1 MGASL
6 LRTNEKVIKE
16 LNSPFFSLIR
26 NQKGDKIKLDTI
38 INDYSNGRL
47 KMIDVQEY
55 LSKKCYKNAVYER
68 FF

>member
-16 LNSPFFSLIR
+16 LNSPFFSLIW

-38 INDYSNGRL
+38 INDYSNGGL
-47 KMIDVQEY
+47 KMIDIQEHLLKQCY
-55 LSKKCYKNAVYER
+55 KKC
-68 FF
+68 FL